1 MSQYFVLP
9 EYFIPFIIP
18 LPLIIVLYKI
28 KVIGPRNPP
37 KIPFTSNINL
47 DEIIWIFGP
56 ILSFSFLFINLLEY
70 ITYHFSF
77 GVFLIPLLFTI
88 AYILSLEKSTSNLD
102 RNRMTEGFILSSWL
116 MGIIPLRQFSASALV
131 VQIML
136 YPLIQI
142 FTVLVLYW
150 IFCDTFESN
159 T

>member
-28 KVIGPRNPP
+28 KVIGPRNAP
-37 KIPFTSNINL
+37 KIPFTSNLNL

-88 AYILSLEKSTSNLD
+88 AYILSLEKSKSNLD
-102 RNRMTEGFILSSWL
+102 INRMTEGFILSSWL